1 MPASAMIGSYGSRL
15 CELEGFAGHKEQAD
29 LRVRR
34 YGKGKASAMRSDTRS
49 PSSPAVRAASGRPS
63 ARVWPLRGFAVV
75 VGFRRF
81 RQRRRA
87 IWLRRFPE
95 AGHAALSAPVTD
107 GNALQSL
114 AAAIH
119 ERYGRCD
126 VLVNCAGT
134 TRFVPHADLTGLDD
148 ALIDEILA
156 TNVRGSFAAVR
167 ALLPLLRMSPRAG
180 GGVVVNI
187 SSIAA
192 RTAMGSNVM
201 YCASKAALDNMTQS
215 LARAL
220 APAVRVVSVSPGLV
234 DTEFV
239 KSLDAKW
246 RDEQA
251 ARTPLGRLALPEEVA
266 AMVLAV
272 VRDLT
277 FSTGCILA
285 VDGGRPLN

>member
-1 MPASAMIGSYGSRL
+1 
-15 CELEGFAGHKEQAD
+15 
-29 LRVRR
+29 
-34 YGKGKASAMRSDTRS
+34 MRSDS
-49 PSSPAVRAASGRPS
+49 PVAVVTGGTGGIGAAICK
-63 ARVWPLRGFAVV
+63 ALAAAGFVVV
-75 VGFRRF
+75 VGFRRSKTAAE
-81 RQRRRA
+81 QLVA
-87 IWLRRFPE
+87 ALPG

-107 GNALQSL
+107 TDALRGM
-114 AAAIH
+114 ARAVG
-119 ERYGRCD
+119 ERYERCD

-134 TRFVPHADLTGLDD
+134 TRFVAHADLEGLDD

-167 ALLPLLRMSPRAG
+167 SLVPLLRASSWPG
-180 GGVVVNI
+180 GAVVINI

-239 KSLDAKW
+239 KSLDPVW
-246 RDEQA
+246 RDAQA
-251 ARTPLGRLALPEEVA
+251 ARTPLGRLTAPDEVA
-266 AMVLAV
+266 AAV
-272 VRDLT
+272 VAAVRDLT
-277 FSTGCILA
+277 FTTGCVLS